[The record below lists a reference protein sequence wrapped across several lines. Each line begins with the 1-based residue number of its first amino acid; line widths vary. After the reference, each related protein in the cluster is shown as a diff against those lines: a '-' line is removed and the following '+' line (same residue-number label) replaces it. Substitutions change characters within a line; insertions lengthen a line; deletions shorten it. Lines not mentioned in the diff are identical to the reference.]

1 MTLVEHLTS
10 LGIDQN
16 EFLNDIKGSYQPGF
30 MQIRLKE
37 SYNGNLEE
45 LSISELGTFLHE
57 YIHYLQNVST
67 PWGLFSSM
75 VMYNRMVD
83 TYSYIQSTTETIH
96 LPLNISYSKPL
107 ENKAKI
113 LSLGNGD
120 NPLLNNFCN
129 EIDRNKPI
137 IWKRHRETVGD
148 KKLETVS
155 LTIHTADGST
165 REVRLGAY
173 IIKESMAALYQ
184 MQIDSSA
191 SHRKCDLPYNL
202 IKIMAE
208 QKFPQIAEDDVKL
221 ITICYISLFSLSPAV
236 TLIEQLDFAN
246 QHPCYS
252 AKDLFDLFMNESTI
266 KINDKQNIP
275 ITDFFDDLI
284 EKFKIIL
291 SKAIQVKL
299 DYINEILNRIKPSKG
314 FVPILSILY
323 SGTLTVDKIKTLVDF
338 LGMPYIYTDMGESH
352 YPKSVENE
360 NEASNDMIALI
371 GHSSLFNYLVSPN
384 VHKCCPLKIIC
395 MKENVEK
402 EECFEK
408 PWAGKVC
415 PMTIMGELL
424 ELENKNFN
432 W

>member
-1 MTLVEHLTS
+1 MTLIEHLAS

-16 EFLNDIKGSYQPGF
+16 KFLNDIRGSYQPGF

-45 LSISELGTFLHE
+45 LSTSDLGTFLHE

-75 VMYNRMVD
+75 VMYNKMVD
-83 TYSYIQSTTETIH
+83 TYSYIQSTTGPIH
-96 LPLNISYSKPL
+96 LPVNIPNSKTL
-107 ENKAKI
+107 EIKIKI

-120 NPLLNNFCN
+120 NPLLNSFCN
-129 EIDRNKPI
+129 KVDRSKPI
-137 IWKRHRETVGD
+137 IWKRNCETVCTNNI
-148 KKLETVS
+148 ETIL
-155 LTIHTADGST
+155 LTVPIIDGTS
-165 REVRLGAY
+165 RLIRLGAY

-191 SHRKCDLPYNL
+191 SHAENDLPYNL

-208 QKFPQIAEDDVKL
+208 QKFPKIAGDDVKL

-246 QHPCYS
+246 QHPFYS
-252 AKDLFDLFMNESTI
+252 AKKLFDHFMNESTI
-266 KINDKQNIP
+266 NTNQEQSIP
-275 ITDFFDDLI
+275 VTVFFDDLI
-284 EKFKIIL
+284 EKFKLIL

-299 DYINEILNRIKPSKG
+299 DYISEILNRIKPSKG
-314 FVPILSILY
+314 FIPILSILY
-323 SGTLTVDKIKTLVDF
+323 SGTLTVDKIRTLVDF

-352 YPKSVENE
+352 YPKSVKNE
-360 NEASNDMIALI
+360 NEESSDMIALI
-371 GHSSLFNYLVSPN
+371 GHSSLFNFLVYPN
-384 VHKCCPLKIIC
+384 AYKCCPLKLIC
-395 MKENVEK
+395 MKGNIEK
-402 EECFEK
+402 DECFEK
-408 PWAGKVC
+408 PWAGNRC
-415 PMTIMGELL
+415 PMTIMGDLL
-424 ELENKNFN
+424 GLVKKDFK